1 MSGPGWM
8 PSRPRPLGFARKR
21 LVRYLPRR
29 PHRRPAAERAAA
41 PDGATCGMA
50 TSFLNRRMKLPVA
63 RLVQRG
69 QHGDQLQGWLAQRWA
84 WVGPRMI
91 PLVFAFLGCV
101 GMLNAR
107 RYLLELARGP
117 AMVCSVDDVND
128 ALAHTRAIIFAPHSP
143 AAHRAHPDRC
153 VAP

>member
-1 MSGPGWM
+1 M
-8 PSRPRPLGFARKR
+8 PSRPRPLGLARKR

-29 PHRRPAAERAAA
+29 THRRPSEPRAA
-41 PDGATCGMA
+41 PDGVTCGMA

-69 QHGDQLQGWLAQRWA
+69 QHGDQLHGWLAQRWA

-117 AMVCSVDDVND
+117 AMMCSPQD
-128 ALAHTRAIIFAPHSP
+128 AADELAWTRATIVAPHSA
-143 AAHRAHPDRC
+143 AAHHKHPDRC
-153 VAP
+153 VTP